1 MNTYQ
6 QGFKSDLLN
15 TVFSLAGKLW
25 LKVTGA
31 YAIQSIAILV
41 IMATGL
47 LSLGFYDDFAAI
59 GKMTNP
65 QEILNYYQDIIGSL
79 VLTPKF
85 YLGMFVFV
93 IFAGIFGSWFYNF
106 AFMLTK
112 AQIKE
117 EQSSFGSLFQLS
129 FSKDVFRILGAALLI
144 YLFFVVGAIIAS
156 VTIAISGFLTFV
168 MFLVLI
174 VFMNRFFL
182 VIPAVA
188 LEKKTLSESI
198 AYSFKHMTWGRAFKL
213 FGIMILTGIILGI
226 VYLIIL
232 LIAKVFGFIPVLG
245 KIIEF
250 AIQLGMGGFV
260 SVLTVAALS
269 ALYYRYSDDIE
280 QSEDINVDDLLV
292 SE

>member
-25 LKVTGA
+25 LKITGA
-31 YAIQSIAILV
+31 YAIQSIVILI
-41 IMATGL
+41 IMAAGL

-65 QEILNYYQDIIGSL
+65 QEILNYYQNIIESL
-79 VLTPKF
+79 VITPKF
-85 YLGMFVFV
+85 YIGMFVFV
-93 IFAGIFGSWFYNF
+93 IIGGIIGSWFYNF

-117 EQSSFGSLFQLS
+117 EQSSFSSLLQLS
-129 FSKDVFRILGAALLI
+129 FSKDVFKLFGAALLI
-144 YLFFVVGAIIAS
+144 YLIFTVGAIIAAVS
-156 VTIAISGFLTFV
+156 TVVSGFMTFIL
-168 MFLVLI
+168 FLVLI
-174 VFMNRFFL
+174 VFMNKFFL
-182 VIPAVA
+182 VIPAIA
-188 LEKKTLSESI
+188 LEKKTLSESFT
-198 AYSFKHMTWGRAFKL
+198 YSFKHMTWGRAFKL
-213 FGIMILTGIILGI
+213 FGVMILTGIILGI

-232 LIAKVFGFIPVLG
+232 LVAKLFGFIPVLG

-250 AIQLGMGGFV
+250 AIQLGMGGFI
-260 SVLTVAALS
+260 SALIVAALS

-280 QSEDINVDDLLV
+280 QSEEINVNDLLV

>member
-31 YAIQSIAILV
+31 YAIQSVVLLI

-65 QEILNYYQDIIGSL
+65 QEILDYYQNIIEGL
-79 VLTPKF
+79 VIMPKF
-85 YLGMFVFV
+85 YIGLFVFV
-93 IFAGIFGSWFYNF
+93 IIGGIIGSWFYNF

-112 AQIKE
+112 VQIKE
-117 EQSSFGSLFQLS
+117 EQSSFSNLLQLS
-129 FSKDVFRILGAALLI
+129 FSKDVFRILGAALLL
-144 YLFFVVGAIIAS
+144 YLFFVVGAIIAAATS
-156 VTIAISGFLTFV
+156 GISGLIAFAL
-168 MFLVLI
+168 FLVLI

-182 VIPAVA
+182 VIPAIA
-188 LEKKTLSESI
+188 LEKKTLSESF
-198 AYSFKHMTWGRAFKL
+198 AYSFKHMTWGRALKL

-232 LIAKVFGFIPVLG
+232 LVAKLFGFIPVLG

-250 AIQLGMGGFV
+250 AIQLGMGGFI
-260 SVLTVAALS
+260 SALMVAALS
-269 ALYYRYSDDIE
+269 ALYYRYSDDLE
-280 QSEDINVDDLLV
+280 QSEEINVNDLLV